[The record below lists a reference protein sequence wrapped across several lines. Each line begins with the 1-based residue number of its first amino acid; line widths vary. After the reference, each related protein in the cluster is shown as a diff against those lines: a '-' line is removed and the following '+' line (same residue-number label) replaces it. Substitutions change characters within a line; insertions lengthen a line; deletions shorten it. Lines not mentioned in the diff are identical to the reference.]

1 MRKKVLVALSGG
13 VDSAVCA
20 YLLKSRGYDV
30 TGIMLRLFD
39 KPDSHDA
46 QDAQL
51 LCQKLDIPFV
61 YPDYR
66 EKFRTLVIDRFADS
80 YRKGLTPNPCVDCN
94 RYVKLP
100 FVFDYADKEGF
111 DFVAT
116 GHYARVVYS
125 SEYGLYQLLKG
136 VDSSKDQSYVLYNLT
151 QDMLARLILPVGE
164 LNKSWVRDIAASL
177 NIGLES
183 KKDSQDICFI
193 SGDYYDYL
201 RDYCGVT
208 LESGDFIDAHGNVLG
223 RHKGAVC
230 YTRGQRKGLGLALPQ
245 PMYVLSKD
253 MVSNTVTLGFN
264 EDLYTNLVTAI
275 DVNFVSVREISSGLS
290 VTARVRYNQPE
301 QQGTAFVDDKG
312 NLCVRFDTPQ
322 RAVTAGQSLVLYQ
335 GDVLIAGG
343 IIIS

>member
-30 TGIMLRLFD
+30 TGIMVRLYD
-39 KPDSHDA
+39 KPNSHDA
-46 QDAQL
+46 QDAER
-51 LCQKLDIPFV
+51 LCQKLEIPFV

-66 EKFRTLVIDRFADS
+66 ESFRTLVIDRFADS
-80 YRKGLTPNPCVDCN
+80 YRNGMTPNPCVDCN

-111 DFVAT
+111 DLVAT

-125 SEYGLYQLLKG
+125 SEHGLYQLLKG

-151 QDMLARLILPVGE
+151 QDMLSRLLLPIGE
-164 LNKSWVRDIAASL
+164 LNKTQVRDIAASL
-177 NIGLES
+177 NIGLET

-201 RDYCGVT
+201 RDNCGVT
-208 LESGDFIDAHGNVLG
+208 MESGDFIDVQGNVLG

-230 YTRGQRKGLGLALPQ
+230 YTRGQRKGLGLALPH
-245 PMYVLSKD
+245 PMYVISKD
-253 MVSNTVTLGFN
+253 MDSNTVTLGFN
-264 EDLYTNLVTAI
+264 EDLYTHLVTAKE
-275 DVNFVSVREISSGLS
+275 VNLVSVREIPSDVS

-301 QQGTAFVDDKG
+301 QKGTATMDQNG
-312 NLCVRFDTPQ
+312 TLCVRFDIPQ

-335 GDVLIAGG
+335 GDVLLAGG
-343 IIIS
+343 VIVS